1 MKPRLLYSVASAA
14 TISTIITY
22 FAFTSDAGTVSAE
35 SEDNKRERFEQHTR
49 SVIERNDMLKV
60 EQRNQPPDPSIT
72 DDVAL
77 GLVLRFISGN
87 QNEQQKNQ
95 VRQYMSDILG
105 VKNRAD
111 QDKLFTAGE
120 AYRMQSNQI
129 QMQSEATTL
138 KYHPSHD
145 TMTNVDKQTLRQLV
159 ENKKNL
165 IKDSKRTLRQDLSNA
180 AWSSIALALST
191 RVKPR
196 IKVSRHQ

>member
-145 TMTNVDKQTLRQLV
+145 TTTNVDKQTL
-159 ENKKNL
+159 
-165 IKDSKRTLRQDLSNA
+165 
-180 AWSSIALALST
+180 
-191 RVKPR
+191 
-196 IKVSRHQ
+196 